1 MTYKYTIPQNTI
13 NWRPEQHFQR
23 IDKYSL
29 YLWDEKRI
37 ETWEEVVTRSVNVL
51 RYLSKDFYADSEY
64 QRIFDLIYNLEI
76 SPSMRLLSMPL
87 KAIQRCNTVLYN
99 CTAGICDTPKIFSE
113 AQYLSM
119 SGCGVAWSVE
129 KIHINKLPTV
139 PTINLNTNFTHNIE
153 DSQIGWAISTN
164 LLIETLYTGNNINF
178 DYSLIRPNGSPLKTK
193 GGYASGPQPLI
204 DYHNFI
210 RDTFVKAQG
219 RKLTSLEVHDLMCYA
234 LESGISG
241 ATRRSAGLCLFDKD
255 DELMTTCKYSGFWN
269 HPTDRV
275 RANANNSIVMNGELS
290 KEDIE
295 TLTYP
300 WFNGLAEPGIF
311 KRDNAI
317 NSSPKRREFLHPEA
331 TGINP
336 CVIVGTMVHTKNGDF
351 PIEALIGKEVDIWN
365 GQDWQTIN
373 NFRITGENQPVY
385 TVTLQDGTEITATE
399 YHKFILADGT
409 RKELKDLT
417 IGDKLMISDAPL
429 THGEKKINAA
439 YLKGFMVGDGT
450 LNSDGKPLLYLY
462 EPKYVCEDRLLNSAN
477 ELEIG
482 EQNTNVVTDLSF
494 SELTKQKTSSRKN
507 MRGLSVRYETVTPYL
522 YRENGLPKEIFEAD
536 YQSKLDFIAGLFDAD
551 GTAIDNSGG
560 WKYQYSSIH
569 IKLLQD
575 IQLLLKSIDV
585 KSKLSLMRAAGV
597 KDFNDGYGEYKT
609 KDCYRLT
616 LDQQSSLNLSKQV
629 IFERLISF
637 SSKEMKNPRLIAWN
651 KIVNIKYSHIAE
663 YVYCCTVEGNNT
675 FSLASGVLTANCG
688 EIILQPIPVDSEII
702 PDGGWQFC
710 NLSTVNVR
718 PYDTNETLLEKTK
731 YVTII
736 GDIQSLATNFQFIRQ
751 GTKTICDKDRLLGVN
766 LSNYA
771 LSPIIRS
778 DEVMEQLRLYVNQV
792 DEQFS
797 KDFNVPISA
806 AQTAS
811 KPSGNSSVLCYM
823 GPGSNLVHSKYQKRN
838 MTINKNSAMH
848 NFLLAQGV
856 ERHDYPGRDYAS
868 LFTFLIDYPDTAL
881 TLESSTAIEQLEIWK
896 QYKLYWCEHNPSCS
910 ITYKPHEVELIKD
923 WLYENQNIIAGLA
936 FFPEFHAYELAPI
949 VPITEN
955 EFKELIKLFPT
966 INWDNYSMYET
977 GHDDRQLTVD
987 CASGECV
994 IHY

>member
-1 MTYKYTIPQNTI
+1 MSYKYTIPQNTI

-51 RYLSKDFYADSEY
+51 RHLSKNFYSDNEY
-64 QRIFDLIYNLEI
+64 QRMFDLIYNLEV

-99 CTAGICDTPKIFSE
+99 CTAGICDTPKIFAE

-129 KIHINKLPTV
+129 KIHINKLPTI
-139 PTINLNTNFTHNIE
+139 PQINLNTNFTHIIE
-153 DSQIGWAISTN
+153 DSQVGWAISTN
-164 LLIETLYTGNNINF
+164 LLINTLYTGSNINF
-178 DYSLIRPNGSPLKTK
+178 DYSLIRHNGSPLKTK

-241 ATRRSAGLCLFDKD
+241 ATRRSAGLCLFDQD
-255 DELMTTCKYSGFWN
+255 DELMANCKYNGFWN
-269 HPTDRV
+269 HPTDKV

-290 KEDIE
+290 KEDINQ
-295 TLTYP
+295 LTYP
-300 WFNGLAEPGIF
+300 WFNGLGEPGLI
-311 KRDNAI
+311 KRDNLI
-317 NSSPKRREFLHPEA
+317 NNSPKRREFIHPEA
-331 TGINP
+331 IGVNP
-336 CVIVGTMVHTKNGDF
+336 C
-351 PIEALIGKEVDIWN
+351 A
-365 GQDWQTIN
+365 
-373 NFRITGENQPVY
+373 
-385 TVTLQDGTEITATE
+385 
-399 YHKFILADGT
+399 
-409 RKELKDLT
+409 
-417 IGDKLMISDAPL
+417 
-429 THGEKKINAA
+429 
-439 YLKGFMVGDGT
+439 
-450 LNSDGKPLLYLY
+450 
-462 EPKYVCEDRLLNSAN
+462 
-477 ELEIG
+477 
-482 EQNTNVVTDLSF
+482 
-494 SELTKQKTSSRKN
+494 
-507 MRGLSVRYETVTPYL
+507 
-522 YRENGLPKEIFEAD
+522 
-536 YQSKLDFIAGLFDAD
+536 
-551 GTAIDNSGG
+551 
-560 WKYQYSSIH
+560 
-569 IKLLQD
+569 
-575 IQLLLKSIDV
+575 
-585 KSKLSLMRAAGV
+585 
-597 KDFNDGYGEYKT
+597 
-609 KDCYRLT
+609 
-616 LDQQSSLNLSKQV
+616 
-629 IFERLISF
+629 
-637 SSKEMKNPRLIAWN
+637 
-651 KIVNIKYSHIAE
+651 
-663 YVYCCTVEGNNT
+663 
-675 FSLASGVLTANCG
+675 
-688 EIILQPIPVDSEII
+688 EIILQPIPVDSKII
-702 PDGGWQFC
+702 PGGGWQFC

-718 PYDTNETLLEKTK
+718 PYDTLDTLLEKTK
-731 YVTII
+731 YATII
-736 GDIQSLATNFQFIRQ
+736 GDIQSLATNFQFIRS

-771 LSPIIRS
+771 LAPIIRS
-778 DEVMEQLRLYVNQV
+778 DEIMEQLRLYVNEI

-881 TLESSTAIEQLEIWK
+881 TLDSATALDQLEIWK

-910 ITYKPHEVELIKD
+910 ITYKPHEVELIKE

-955 EFKELIKLFPT
+955 EFQESAKLFPV